1 MVLGDEFLLIRL
13 SWKYNIT
20 VPSVS
25 IKDIWELNCC
35 EKYSQGW
42 CSCEFNLKK
51 ISCTHSKLVYNH
63 PCAFTIH
70 RLHECLTESVHS
82 NYNHLFIKNTS
93 FALNICTKWSV
104 VFFYLHG
111 TRTKGVFC
119 SQLIQTPA
127 KKFPQNPLH
136 IVPKWHIGQSWLWVV
151 FWVQPNHQE
160 KYPKPLN
167 TATRT
172 N

>member
-20 VPSVS
+20 VPSAS

-35 EKYSQGW
+35 EKYSRGW
-42 CSCEFNLKK
+42 CSCEHKK
-51 ISCTHSKLVYNH
+51 NFLHTNQSWFKIIHVLLPYIDYMSVWLSQ
-63 PCAFTIH
+63 FTLAI
-70 RLHECLTESVHS
+70 
-82 NYNHLFIKNTS
+82 YNHLFIKHTS
-93 FALNICTKWSV
+93 FALNICTLWSV

-119 SQLIQTPA
+119 SQPIQTPA